1 MTTPPPDRTPSRAQ
15 PPAARRLRIA
25 IIGAGMAGIL
35 AAIRLK
41 QDAVHEVVVFEKA
54 DRIGGTWREN
64 TYPGLACDVPAHA
77 YTYSFAPNPEWSS
90 FLAPG
95 AEIQRYF
102 EDVVREH
109 GIAPLIRFGAT
120 IAACRFD
127 DDSRRWTLTDSHGT
141 HETFDVVIAATGVLH
156 HPNLPALPG
165 LERFAGACFHSARWD
180 HSVPLDGRRVAV
192 VGSGSTGVQ
201 IVSALAG
208 RAARLFH
215 IQRTPQWIMPMP
227 NAPYTEA
234 QRAAFRADPALIDQI
249 RYGEHY
255 TGLVRRF
262 TRAIIDQDS
271 PEIREIEAIV
281 RDHLE
286 RSVRDPALR
295 EALRPNYRAACKRLI
310 YSSDYYEK
318 IQHPDVEAV
327 IGAIECIEPEGV
339 RMRDGSLKTADVLVL
354 ATGFQADRF
363 VRPIRVHGRDGADLD
378 ALWSPSPSAYLGI
391 ALPSF
396 PNFFMLNG
404 PTGPVG
410 NFSLID
416 IAERQWAY
424 IEQLL
429 APLAGGRCGLV
440 ELRAETLRNYD
451 TERIAAARRTI
462 FASGCSSWY
471 LDANGVPA
479 SWPWS
484 YDDFAERTARPDP
497 ADYLFID

>member
-1 MTTPPPDRTPSRAQ
+1 MDTSASTLAA
-15 PPAARRLRIA
+15 PAPRRLRIA

-41 QDAVHEVVVFEKA
+41 EAGTHELVVFEKA

-64 TYPGLACDVPAHA
+64 TYPGLTCDVPAHA
-77 YTYSFAPNPEWSS
+77 YTYSFAPNPDWSS

-95 AEIQRYF
+95 PEIQRYF
-102 EDVVREH
+102 EDVVRRYA
-109 GIAPLIRFGAT
+109 IAPLIRFGCA
-120 IAACRFD
+120 IRSCRFD
-127 DDSRRWTLTDSHGT
+127 DTRRLWTITDDQGRDDD
-141 HETFDVVIAATGVLH
+141 FDVVIAATGVLH
-156 HPNLPALPG
+156 HPSMPALPG
-165 LERFAGACFHSARWD
+165 LGEFAGACFHSARWD
-180 HSVPLDGRRVAV
+180 HGVALDGRRIAV

-208 RAARLFH
+208 RAARLYH

-227 NAPYTEA
+227 NEPYSEA
-234 QRAAFRADPALIDQI
+234 QRAAFRADPGLIDEI

-262 TRAIIDQDS
+262 TRAIIDADA
-271 PEIREIEAIV
+271 PEMHEIETIV
-281 RDHLE
+281 RDNLE
-286 RSVRDPALR
+286 RSVRDPQLR

-310 YSSDYYEK
+310 YSSDYYDK
-318 IQHPDVEAV
+318 IQQPDVEAV
-327 IGAIECIEPEGV
+327 VGAIECIEPEGV
-339 RMRDGSLKTADVLVL
+339 RMKDGSLKEADVLVL

-363 VRPIRVHGRDGADLD
+363 VRPIKVRGRGAADLD
-378 ALWSPSPSAYLGI
+378 AQWTPSPSAYLGI
-391 ALPSF
+391 TLPSF

-429 APLAGGRCGLV
+429 APLARAECALV
-440 ELRAETLRNYD
+440 ELRADTLRAYD
-451 TERIAAARRTI
+451 QRRITAARRTI
-462 FASGCSSWY
+462 FGSGCSSWY
-471 LDANGVPA
+471 LDATGVPA
-479 SWPWS
+479 SWPWT
-484 YDDFAERTARPDP
+484 YEAFAEQTAKPQ
-497 ADYLFID
+497 AGDYLFTA

>member
-1 MTTPPPDRTPSRAQ
+1 MTASAQ
-15 PPAARRLRIA
+15 ASSASAPRHLRIA
-25 IIGAGMAGIL
+25 VIGAGMAGIL

-41 QDAVHEVVVFEKA
+41 EAGTHDVVVFEKA

-64 TYPGLACDVPAHA
+64 TYPGLTCDVPAHA
-77 YTYSFAPNPEWSS
+77 YTYSFAPNPDWSS

-95 AEIQRYF
+95 QEIQRYF
-102 EDVVREH
+102 EDVVRRY
-109 GIAPLIRFGAT
+109 GVAPLIRFGCRIET
-120 IAACRFD
+120 CRFD
-127 DDSRRWTLTDSHGT
+127 DKRRRWTITDDHGQQ
-141 HETFDVVIAATGVLH
+141 EDFDVVIAATGVLH
-156 HPNLPALPG
+156 HPSMPTLPG
-165 LERFAGACFHSARWD
+165 LNEFAGDCFHSARWNHD
-180 HSVPLDGRRVAV
+180 VALDGRRIAV
-192 VGSGSTGVQ
+192 IGSGSTGVQ

-208 RAARLFH
+208 RAARLYH

-227 NAPYTEA
+227 NEPYTEA
-234 QRAAFRADPALIDQI
+234 QRAAFRADPALIDEI
-249 RYGEHY
+249 RYGDHY

-262 TRAIIDQDS
+262 TRAIIDADS
-271 PEIREIEAIV
+271 PEMLEIEAIV
-281 RDHLE
+281 RDNLE

-295 EALRPNYRAACKRLI
+295 EALRPKYRAACKRLI

-327 IGAIECIEPEGV
+327 VGAIECIEPEGV
-339 RMRDGSLKTADVLVL
+339 RMKDGKLKPADVLVL

-363 VRPIRVHGRDGADLD
+363 VRPIKVSGRRGADLD
-378 ALWSPSPSAYLGI
+378 AQWSPSPSAYLGI
-391 ALPSF
+391 ALPDF

-429 APLAGGRCGLV
+429 DPLARGECALV
-440 ELRAETLRNYD
+440 ELRAETLRDYN
-451 TERIAAARRTI
+451 ERRVAAARRTI
-462 FASGCSSWY
+462 FGSGCSSWY
-471 LDANGVPA
+471 IDATGIPA

-484 YDDFAERTARPDP
+484 YEAFAEQTAKPL
-497 ADYLFID
+497 ADEYLFGS